1 MLYLLMTIPAGFL
14 AWNIVEPKSFMG
26 AIGFLIIWGILDY
39 VFGFL
44 ITIIVAVLS
53 SLFK

>member
-14 AWNIVEPKSFMG
+14 AWNITEPESFIG
-26 AIGFLIIWGILDY
+26 AIGFLIVWGILDY

-44 ITIIVAVLS
+44 ITIFVAMFS
-53 SLFK
+53 SLIK